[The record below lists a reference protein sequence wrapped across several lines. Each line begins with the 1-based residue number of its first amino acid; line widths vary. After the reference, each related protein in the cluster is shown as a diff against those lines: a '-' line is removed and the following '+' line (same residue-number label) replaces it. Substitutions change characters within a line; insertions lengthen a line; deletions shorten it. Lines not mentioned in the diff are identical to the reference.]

1 MLAAPRNAMVA
12 VGARARG
19 DPRANSMFQNYL
31 RNDPSTLLAPKVLS
45 GFLKPKNN
53 PNDDYVEVDLLYF
66 RK

>member
-1 MLAAPRNAMVA
+1 MVA
-12 VGARARG
+12 VGARG

-31 RNDPSTLLAPKVLS
+31 KNDPSTLLAPKVLS